1 MNSEFDQ
8 DKKSKQKSIIPK
20 FTRIVDNKPPQ
31 RVPAP
36 STSVDITAPETIRTR
51 KLIHQRRMRN
61 NIPMTSISKE
71 MVDVGKVRFNL
82 SQQRVAKNSDNWR
95 QQCLEKPGEHEAKKA
110 NNHSLRQ
117 SNPQVIPDERKQTS
131 ARHACKKTIQ
141 RLTDEIQEDNLMSL
155 RNTKAGSIPK
165 RCQMDEE
172 LQRRQMENKKQQ
184 KENLPKFNRR

>member
-95 QQCLEKPGEHEAKKA
+95 QQCLEYSDERETKKSKK
-110 NNHSLRQ
+110 NSLRQ
-117 SNPQVIPDERKQTS
+117 SNPQVIPYEHKQIST
-131 ARHACKKTIQ
+131 
-141 RLTDEIQEDNLMSL
+141 
-155 RNTKAGSIPK
+155 RNTSNKLSRVYSMRPK
-165 RCQMDEE
+165 WTTSCPQEILKQEVHQSDVRWMRSCDGAKWQI
-172 LQRRQMENKKQQ
+172 KKQRT
-184 KENLPKFNRR
+184 KNLIQI

>member
-8 DKKSKQKSIIPK
+8 DKKPKQKSIIPK
-20 FTRIVDNKPPQ
+20 FTRIIDNKPPQ

-36 STSVDITAPETIRTR
+36 STSVYITAPETIRTR

-71 MVDVGKVRFNL
+71 MVDVGKVWFNL

-117 SNPQVIPDERKQTS
+117 SNPQVIPDYRKQTS
-131 ARHACKKTIQ
+131 ARHASKKTIQ
-141 RLTDEIQEDNLMSL
+141 RSICEIQEDNLMSP
-155 RNTKAGSIPK
+155 RNTKPGSIPK

-184 KENLPKFNRR
+184 KTKLT

>member
-20 FTRIVDNKPPQ
+20 FNRIIDNKPPQ

-117 SNPQVIPDERKQTS
+117 SNPQVIPDYRKQTS
-131 ARHACKKTIQ
+131 ARHASKKTIQ
-141 RLTDEIQEDNLMSL
+141 RLIDKIQQDNFMSS
-155 RNTKAGSIPK
+155 RNTKTGSIPI

-172 LQRRQMENKKQQ
+172 LRPRQLANKNQRTIKLTQI
-184 KENLPKFNRR
+184 